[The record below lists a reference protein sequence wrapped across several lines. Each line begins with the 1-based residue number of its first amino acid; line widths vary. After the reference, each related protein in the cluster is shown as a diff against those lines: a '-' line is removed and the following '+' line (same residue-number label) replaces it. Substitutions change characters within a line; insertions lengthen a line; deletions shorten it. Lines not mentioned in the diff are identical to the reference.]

1 MKKREVSKF
10 VCKQIQKHPCVVVV
24 PLTTAATGL
33 VAVVLIYV
41 GVRVCGIAKVQ
52 NARTAHKAKMKMLA
66 NEAKER
72 TVIMGSSLLT
82 ILITLLY
89 P

>member
-10 VCKQIQKHPCVVVV
+10 VCRQIQKHPCVVVV

-41 GVRVCGIAKVQ
+41 GARVCGIAKVQ
-52 NARTAHKAKMKMLA
+52 NARKAHKVEMKMLA
-66 NEAKER
+66 DEAELQPSNMYR
-72 TVIMGSSLLT
+72 EV
-82 ILITLLY
+82 
-89 P
+89 

>member
-33 VAVVLIYV
+33 VIVGLIYA
-41 GVRVCGIAKVQ
+41 GVRVRGIAKVH

-66 NEAKER
+66 DEAEFAAKYC
-72 TVIMGSSLLT
+72 TPPTMST
-82 ILITLLY
+82 